1 MSKVLDDVKSLE
13 RKFDGLYE
21 FSRTGFENSRELGDC
36 SEMAL
41 KVLRDVRQF
50 LETPKSNNVFPEK
63 IDGFSANLNMASAM
77 QDIYYKVV
85 LIESAT
91 TRGSITKEAASHEL
105 VESFSLFYDIVTSA
119 KKVLPLGEVQPG
131 KTVAPFKNE
140 FLQKLS
146 ESLQS
151 RFFDS
156 ATKLGLDEELK
167 KSFVEKRMSKINE
180 NNSSSKRIED
190 DVIRLIQ
197 YFDSFE
203 MEDTTRFNTRDIEK
217 LVDDLRMS
225 WAYEKSHSQQA
236 TDCPYV
242 FDGSL
247 KTKKDACN
255 RISNNF
261 YHYANSSV
269 SLSDELSSD
278 LQTFNKDAI
287 SLMMIVSRVLSINQ
301 PNESAYTDMS
311 NQLKQA
317 NALMNESAKQI
328 GD

>member
-1 MSKVLDDVKSLE
+1 MSKVLDNVKSLE

-50 LETPKSNNVFPEK
+50 LETPKSNN
-63 IDGFSANLNMASAM
+63 IFSENSDNASNNFNLVSAM

-91 TRGSITKEAASHEL
+91 TRGAITKENASHEL
-105 VESFSLFYDIVTSA
+105 VESFSLFYDIVSSA
-119 KKVLPLGEVQPG
+119 KKVLPLGEIQPG
-131 KTVAPFKNE
+131 KTVAPFKTE
-140 FLQKLS
+140 VLQKLA

-151 RFFDS
+151 RFFES
-156 ATKLGLDEELK
+156 ASKLGLDEELK

-190 DVIRLIQ
+190 DVARLIQ
-197 YFDSFE
+197 YFDAFE
-203 MEDTTRFNTRDIEK
+203 REDVTRFNTRDIEK

-225 WAYEKSHSQQA
+225 WAYEKSHA
-236 TDCPYV
+236 ENTTDCPYV
-242 FDGSL
+242 FDSSI
-247 KTKKDACN
+247 KAKKDSCD
-255 RISNNF
+255 RIFNNF
-261 YHYANSSV
+261 NHYANSSV
-269 SLSDELSSD
+269 SLSDELTSQ
-278 LQTFNKDAI
+278 LQEINKIAI
-287 SLMMIVSRVLSINQ
+287 DFMRPFTILLAKYN
-301 PNESAYTDMS
+301 PNVPTCTYMV
-311 NQLKQA
+311 NQLNQA
-317 NALMNESAKQI
+317 NAVMNESSKQI